1 MCVPH
6 EVRKTFIQLLEL
18 LIIMSSVCEELVPAN
33 DVVRVQKFRFQQ
45 GLCLGKPHYQDI
57 IQLQLFLF
65 LKHFKSS
72 LSFLNSAHAC
82 KTRET
87 LFFIIVMATV
97 FMSSTL
103 LHSATLQLLLCSRKD
118 WIRQLEDPEDSH
130 PPLTMWSTWAGAVG
144 NMSDAITGCDTHLLR
159 GGHKS
164 QSQ

>member
-65 LKHFKSS
+65 LKTFHV
-72 LSFLNSAHAC
+72 
-82 KTRET
+82 KT
-87 LFFIIVMATV
+87 FISYLCSCLQDQGDLIFYHCDGHRLHV
-97 FMSSTL
+97 F
-103 LHSATLQLLLCSRKD
+103 HPPAFGYSATAAVSQERLDQVAGGSR
-118 WIRQLEDPEDSH
+118 R
-130 PPLTMWSTWAGAVG
+130 
-144 NMSDAITGCDTHLLR
+144 
-159 GGHKS
+159 
-164 QSQ
+164 